1 MAAATGTAQ
10 SKIVGTEFST
20 SWEAGD
26 PPGSRPDAVEDSAGV
41 TLSATDPTPGMGTDT
56 ADGPSSGYTA
66 KRHVGFSGVRSLA
79 YAGRHRSAGRAYSIN
94 ELFAVRLEVTATTQL
109 SYKIIPADPSDG
121 TELPAPGS
129 FVAVDLA
136 FSDGSYLHQLGAT
149 DQHGFGLTAADQ
161 GGARVLLANQWNSV
175 RSDIGRVAAGK
186 TITRILLSYDRTGDE
201 RSFAG
206 WVDDLVITATPEPA
220 VRARLSEWVDTR
232 RGTNS
237 NGAFSRGGTIPA
249 VAVPHG
255 FNFWTPVTNAG
266 SRKWLY
272 EYQQHND
279 ALNRPT
285 LQALSL
291 SHIAYPWGVD
301 HGTFQIMPSTDAGVP
316 NPDHAERALPFR
328 HEDEIAHAHYYS
340 VTCANG
346 LRAEVA
352 PTDHAAIFRF
362 TFPGD
367 DANLI
372 FDNLERYSGS
382 LRLDAEGGRLSGHTG
397 QGEGRMFLVATFDR
411 PVVRGGSLQGER
423 GGMGYFRFATTESR
437 AVIMK
442 IATSRISLDQAEH
455 NLELELGA
463 DDTFDSV
470 RERAQTEWDAT
481 LGVITDVQGATPE
494 QLTTLYSCL
503 YRMSLYQNSRFENAG
518 TADRPVY
525 QHVSA
530 GPTDEGDSTATHTG
544 AEVLPGILY
553 RSTGFWDT
561 YRTTWPALALL
572 YPAKTAR
579 LLDGIVTSYRESGR
593 LGIGMVGTSSD
604 VALAD
609 AYLRGATDFDI
620 EGAYESAIKNA
631 TVVSDDKRL
640 GRPGLASSIFLGYTA
655 LSAMGARQGGTPDEG
670 AAEALENF
678 LNDFGIARLARALHE
693 RTGTQRYLD
702 EHHYFLNR
710 SLGYGYLFDP
720 ATGFFQGRTADGR
733 RRLGP
738 DEFDPKTW
746 GYDYTETNGWG
757 MAFAVP
763 HDGQGLA
770 NLLGGRDA
778 LRAKLDEFFTTPER
792 MQDYGSYGGIIHEQR
807 EAANVQLG
815 QWGLSNQPAFHI
827 PHMYNFTG
835 RPDQA
840 QAKIRE
846 GLARLF
852 VGGDIGQGYAG
863 DEDTGS
869 MSAWFV
875 LNALGLYPLRVG
887 TPTFVI
893 GSPLFRSATVN
904 LTGGNKI
911 VIEAS
916 DNSPQNVYVQGL
928 RINGEPY
935 DRTEVAQSV
944 LTDGANLRFDL
955 GPEPSG
961 WATGPA
967 AEPESIT
974 VGDQPPAPMRDLT
987 RLDNGDATGPDGAPA
1002 DALFDDT
1009 SDTELILAGDRPT
1022 VTWRFTD
1029 GAARTAHS
1037 YTLTSARSGGD
1048 PSAWE
1053 LQASPDGAAWVT
1065 IDRRD
1070 GESFPWRRQ
1079 TRVFS
1084 ITEPGAFA
1092 HYRLAVTAAVGDA
1105 PAALA
1110 ELELLGPG

>member
-1 MAAATGTAQ
+1 MAAATGATQ
-10 SKIVGTEFST
+10 SEIIGTEFSS

-26 PPGSRPDAVEDSAGV
+26 PPGSRPDAVEDVGAV
-41 TLSATDPTPGMGTDT
+41 TWSATDDRPGMRTVVDG
-56 ADGPSSGYTA
+56 GPSTGYTA
-66 KRHVGFSGVRSLA
+66 KRHVGFTGVRSLA
-79 YAGRHRSAGRAYSIN
+79 YSGQHRTQGRGYSIN
-94 ELFAVRLEVTATTQL
+94 ELFAVRLEVTPTTQL

-121 TELPAPGS
+121 TELPSPGS
-129 FVAVDLA
+129 FVAVDLV
-136 FSDGSYLHQLGAT
+136 FSDSSFLHDLGAA
-149 DQHGFGLTAADQ
+149 DQHGFGLTAAEQ
-161 GGARVLLANQWNSV
+161 GAARVLLANQWNSV
-175 RSDIGRVAAGK
+175 RSEIGRVAAGK

-201 RSFAG
+201 RPFAG
-206 WVDDLVITATPEPA
+206 WIDDLVITATTEPA
-220 VRARLSEWVDTR
+220 VRPRLSDWVDTR

-272 EYQQHND
+272 EYQQQND

-328 HEDEIAHAHYYS
+328 HFDEIAHAHYYA
-340 VTCANG
+340 VTFDNG
-346 LRAEVA
+346 LRAEIA

-382 LRLDAEGGRLSGHTG
+382 LRLDAAGGRLTGHTG
-397 QGEGRMFLVATFDR
+397 QGDGRMFLVAEFDR

-423 GGMGYFRFATTESR
+423 GGMGYFRFDLAENRT
-437 AVIMK
+437 VIMK
-442 IATSRISLDQAEH
+442 IATSRISLEQAEH
-455 NLELELGA
+455 NLQLEITP

-470 RERAQTEWDAT
+470 RERAQEEWDAT

-518 TADRPVY
+518 TAEQPVY
-525 QHVSA
+525 RHVSA
-530 GPTDEGDSTATHTG
+530 GPVDEGDSTSTHTA
-544 AEVLPGILY
+544 AEVLPGTLY

-572 YPAKTAR
+572 YPEQTAR

-609 AYLRGATDFDI
+609 AYLRGATDFDV

-640 GRPGLASSIFLGYTA
+640 GRPGLASSIFVGYTA

-670 AAEALENF
+670 AAEALENY
-678 LNDFGIARLARALHE
+678 LNDFGIARLAKTLHDQ
-693 RTGTQRYLD
+693 TGNQRYLD

-710 SLGYGYLFDP
+710 SLGYGYFFDP
-720 ATGFFQGRTADGR
+720 DTGFFQGRTADGR
-733 RRLGP
+733 RRLAP
-738 DEFDPKTW
+738 DEYDPKTW

-763 HDGQGLA
+763 HDGRGLA
-770 NLLGGRDA
+770 NLFGGRAA
-778 LRAKLDEFFTTPER
+778 LAAKLDEFFATPER
-792 MQDYGSYGGIIHEQR
+792 MDDFGSYGGIIHEQR
-807 EAANVQLG
+807 EAASVQLG

-827 PHMYNFTG
+827 PHLYNYVG
-835 RPDQA
+835 RPDRA

-852 VGGDIGQGYAG
+852 VGGDIGQGYPG

-893 GSPLFRSATVN
+893 GSPLFRSATIN
-904 LTGGNKI
+904 LSSGNKI
-911 VIEAS
+911 IIEAPE
-916 DNSPQNVYVQGL
+916 NSPQNVYVQRL
-928 RINGEPY
+928 LINGEPY
-935 DRTEVAQSV
+935 ERTEIAQSV
-944 LTDGANLRFDL
+944 LTAGATLRFEL
-955 GPEPSG
+955 GPEPSDWG
-961 WATGPA
+961 TDPA
-967 AEPESIT
+967 AAPESIT
-974 VGDQPPAPMRDLT
+974 VGDQPPDPIRDLT
-987 RLDNGDATGPDGAPA
+987 RLDNGVATGPDGEPA

-1009 SDTELILAGDRPT
+1009 SDTELILTGEQPT

-1029 GAARTAHS
+1029 RGRTARY
-1037 YTLTSARSGGD
+1037 YTLTSSRTAGD
-1048 PSAWE
+1048 PADWE
-1053 LQASPDGAAWVT
+1053 LQASTDGDRWVT
-1065 IDRRD
+1065 IDQRD
-1070 GESFPWRRQ
+1070 SEAFPWRRQ

-1084 ITEPGAFA
+1084 ITEPGAYPQ
-1092 HYRLAVTAAVGDA
+1092 YRLFVTGTAGNA
-1105 PAALA
+1105 PLALA
-1110 ELELLGPG
+1110 ELELLGDG